1 MDWIEVSA
9 SSADK
14 ARDEA
19 LSRLGVDEA
28 DAEIIVLGA
37 EGGVLRR
44 LMKHSVRIR
53 ARIKPVPVRT
63 VRVGSGKTRK
73 SATDVGKR
81 SPAGKQKRQPSD
93 NKRNSHSAKNVTNG
107 SAPDGRSNRRDS
119 SKLKSAKVP
128 VRDSTV
134 KDHTMDNANNNSSN
148 SATNEERIRNHAN
161 SVNEFIMK
169 LCELLDISSSV
180 GTEVS
185 VTDDGCR
192 VNLTGDELGFLIG
205 HGGVVVDALQ
215 EVAKASLYAQEGEIV
230 GNIIVDVAGYR
241 QKRAVALREFALKQ
255 AQRALDTGR
264 EIAIE
269 HMSSPER
276 KIIHEAVKE
285 LDGLS
290 TRSEGVETKRVVIIF
305 ATDASGEDQPTG
317 T

>member
-9 SSADK
+9 SSTDK

-44 LMKHSVRIR
+44 LIKHSVRIR
-53 ARIKPVPVRT
+53 ARIKPVQART
-63 VRVGSGKTRK
+63 VRAGSAKTRK
-73 SATDVGKR
+73 SATDVSKQ
-81 SPAGKQKRQPSD
+81 SPASNQVRRPLDKKR
-93 NKRNSHSAKNVTNG
+93 RSHSSKNMTDG
-107 SAPDGRSNRRDS
+107 SAPDGRSDKRDA
-119 SKLKSAKVP
+119 SKRKSDKVP
-128 VRDSTV
+128 VRDRIV
-134 KDHTMDNANNNSSN
+134 KDHSMNSASNNSSN
-148 SATNEERIRNHAN
+148 TATDEERIRNHAN

-215 EVAKASLYAQEGEIV
+215 EVVKASLYAQEGEIT
-230 GNIIVDVAGYR
+230 GNIVVDVANYR
-241 QKRAVALREFALKQ
+241 QKRAAALREFALKQ
-255 AQRALDTGR
+255 AQRVLDTGH

-276 KIIHEAVKE
+276 KIIHETVKE

-290 TRSEGVETKRVVIIF
+290 TRSEGLETKRVVIIF
-305 ATDASGEDQPTG
+305 ATDARGEDQPTG